1 MESKELELQVKTKGV
16 KKFCRKIDKMTNS
29 IKNLNRELE
38 KANQLTN
45 KLTDFNH
52 NQNPSFLEIHS

>member
-1 MESKELELQVKTKGV
+1 MENKELKLQVKTKGV

-52 NQNPSFLEIHS
+52 N